1 MILYYII
8 LYYIYIILYYIYN
21 YCIHI
26 TVGFSPTSGSFGVKM
41 LDLLSAGAATPSCA
55 GAGALDV
62 QFLKG
67 ADAKDGDI
75 DYK

>member
-1 MILYYII
+1 
-8 LYYIYIILYYIYN
+8 
-21 YCIHI
+21 
-26 TVGFSPTSGSFGVKM
+26 M